1 MVGQIFLNAW
11 RRQYS
16 KIASGGTLMRALAGE
31 VAEDLK
37 KKAEVGPEAELEAK
51 LRLES
56 KRKGKPSVIP

>member
-1 MVGQIFLNAW
+1 MVGQIFLNAS

-16 KIASGGTLMRALAGE
+16 KIASGGTLMRVLAGE

-37 KKAEVGPEAELEAK
+37 KKAEVDFEAELEAK

-56 KRKGKPSVIP
+56 KRK